1 MMAPWP
7 NHQNGRING
16 RGERQHSDPAVGN
29 SLAEIGF
36 YHLVRT
42 GVVDALPPLL
52 GKTLAAGQ
60 RALVCAHDRE
70 LLEALD
76 NRLWLCENPDWLP
89 HGMAGGAFAA
99 DQPILLSCSDSAEN
113 GARFLFLLD
122 GMEVDAQRF
131 ERVFD
136 LFDGKDE
143 QAVSAARMR
152 WSRAKSSGHSLIYW
166 QQGERG
172 WVRAG

>member
-1 MMAPWP
+1 M
-7 NHQNGRING
+7 
-16 RGERQHSDPAVGN
+16 
-29 SLAEIGF
+29 AEIGF
-36 YHLVRT
+36 YHLIRT
-42 GVVDALPPLL
+42 GVADALPPLL

-60 RALVCAHDRE
+60 RALVCAQDRA

-76 NRLWLCENPDWLP
+76 DRLWQCETPDWLP
-89 HGMAGGAFAA
+89 HGMAGAAFAA
-99 DQPILLSCSDSAEN
+99 DQPILLSCSDSPEN

-122 GMEVDAQRF
+122 GMEVEARRF

-152 WSRAKSSGHSLIYW
+152 WSRAKSNGHTVIYW
-166 QQGERG
+166 QQGERS
-172 WVRAG
+172 WISAG